1 MAREWIAW
9 SKGFAKKPEVLQL
22 AADFGVSR
30 QHAAACC
37 MEVWEWFDENTTDGH
52 APSVTRFLLDDIA
65 GRPGFTDAMIRVG
78 WLTLDGEKLSI
89 PKFDRWNSQTSK
101 ARLLGTLR
109 KQKQR
114 TAAGQ
119 VSRNGHAASVT
130 KQGTKARPEVEVE
143 KDLTTSPT
151 DKPAASPAK
160 QSSKISKPTAPK
172 KPRKDQWA
180 LDLFPTFQAVAADGL
195 EYRDGM
201 PLLSKLAGQFTQ
213 ETVIAVV
220 QAMHAKGEKF
230 NRNGGKLWEVLT
242 ARCKERN
249 GVPPVGR
256 NHRKDTVE
264 YSPSNTKGM
273 EFYLDQLP
281 QEQIN
286 D

>member
-52 APSVTRFLLDDIA
+52 APSVTRYLLDDIA

-78 WLTLDGEKLSI
+78 WLVLDGEKLSI

-119 VSRNGHAASVT
+119 VSRNGHAPTVT

-143 KDLTTSPT
+143 REVTTTALPAG
-151 DKPAASPAK
+151 KPPDPETTRSV
-160 QSSKISKPTAPK
+160 SKPPPKPRPPHWSEPYGSRLASLSGAPK
-172 KPRKDQWA
+172 GGPWPFLAQLARKHTQNAVLAA
-180 LDLFPTFQAVAADGL
+180 LRRGDEVGYANWGHATGWLTEASRRELGRGSNPDREVSEQ
-195 EYRDGM
+195 YRSD
-201 PLLSKLAGQFTQ
+201 
-213 ETVIAVV
+213 
-220 QAMHAKGEKF
+220 
-230 NRNGGKLWEVLT
+230 
-242 ARCKERN
+242 
-249 GVPPVGR
+249 
-256 NHRKDTVE
+256 
-264 YSPSNTKGM
+264 
-273 EFYLDQLP
+273 P
-281 QEQIN
+281 QEYADHWSKQA
-286 D
+286 